1 MKYNYLVVGSTGLV
15 GSNLIKCLSNLE
27 IKTIAL
33 TRRKISNLPVNV
45 DELLIDFNQSLEN
58 ISFPQIEHVC
68 ICLGT
73 TIKIAGSKEEFKKV
87 DVDYCVKI
95 AEKVKKNGTN
105 QISLVSSVGAD
116 ENSKNFYLKMKGLLI
131 KKIIDMGFET
141 INIYQPGLLIGKRE
155 ENRFFEGIMQK
166 MAFLID
172 PLFIGKMNKYRSISA
187 DSIALHMTKSKIKGI
202 NYFHYGDIMN
212 DLKN

>member
-1 MKYNYLVVGSTGLV
+1 MTNHLILGATGLIGRKLV
-15 GSNLIKCLSNLE
+15 NQLSLSK
-27 IKTIAL
+27 KTIAL
-33 TRRKISNLPVNV
+33 TRRKINDLPSNVC
-45 DELLIDFNQSLEN
+45 ELLIDFDSSLED
-58 ISFPQIEHVC
+58 ISFPHCEHLY

-73 TIKIAGSKEEFKKV
+73 TIKKAGTKDEFKKV
-87 DVDYCVKI
+87 DFNYCASI
-95 AEKVKKNGTN
+95 AEKVLEKGTK
-105 QISLVSSVGAD
+105 QISLVSSVGANA
-116 ENSKNFYLKMKGLLI
+116 NSNNFYLKIKGMLI
-131 KKIIDMGFET
+131 KKIVSMKFET

>member
-15 GSNLIKCLSNLE
+15 GSNLIKFLSNLGL
-27 IKTIAL
+27 KTIAL
-33 TRRKISNLPVNV
+33 TRRKISNLPANV
-45 DELLIDFNQSLEN
+45 DELLIDFNHSLEN
-58 ISFPQIEHVC
+58 ISLPQIEHVC

-95 AEKVKKNGTN
+95 AEKVKKNGTT

-116 ENSKNFYLKMKGLLI
+116 ENSKNFYLKMKGILI
-131 KKIIDMGFET
+131 KKIIGMGFET

-155 ENRFFEGIMQK
+155 KKRFLENIGQRL
-166 MAFLID
+166 AFLID
-172 PLFIGKMNKYRSISA
+172 PLLVGKMSKYRSIKA
-187 DSIALHMTKSKIKGI
+187 ESIALHMTNSKTKGI
-202 NYFHYGDIMN
+202 NYFHYKEIM
-212 DLKN
+212 DGL

>member
-1 MKYNYLVVGSTGLV
+1 MTNHLILGATGLIGRKLV
-15 GSNLIKCLSNLE
+15 NQLSLSK
-27 IKTIAL
+27 KTIAL
-33 TRRKISNLPVNV
+33 TRRKINDLPSNVS
-45 DELLIDFNQSLEN
+45 ELLIDFDSSLED
-58 ISFPQIEHVC
+58 ISFPYCEHLY

-73 TIKIAGSKEEFKKV
+73 TIKKAGSKDEFKKV
-87 DVDYCVKI
+87 DFNYCASI
-95 AEKVKKNGTN
+95 AEKVLEKGAK
-105 QISLVSSVGAD
+105 QISLVSSVGANA
-116 ENSKNFYLKMKGLLI
+116 NSNNFYLKIKGMLI
-131 KKIIDMGFET
+131 KKIVSMKFET

-166 MAFLID
+166 MALLID
-172 PLFIGKMNKYRSISA
+172 PLFIGEMNKYRSISA